1 MLAAEQLLLRNLAL
15 LTFPARFRLGL
26 VRSTFVVT
34 LFIGSKFYQTKI
46 GHWIFPGKVLA
57 PSVLFKKN
65 PYTSHLPTPAYPSP
79 SLPQPQGE
87 ELY

>member
-15 LTFPARFRLGL
+15 LTFPARFHKSCILGL

-57 PSVLFKKN
+57 PSVLLKKK
-65 PYTSHLPTPAYPSP
+65 PIHFTSTNP